1 MKKTLLLAALLLP
14 CAVQAEIFFCATS
27 STTLL
32 FTNNGT
38 GNIIAEE
45 PNGSDRELNFVI
57 DSENGVRLAAGEDKE
72 YRGKCEKK
80 SSINGPLL
88 SCYYE
93 DQFKIEHINIVESD
107 LFQSK
112 DIDFTHSSHRLG
124 LYIQSSAGKCTKA

>member
-1 MKKTLLLAALLLP
+1 MKKSLLLAALLLP
-14 CAVQAEIFFCATS
+14 CAAQAEIFFCATS
-27 STTLL
+27 STTLI
-32 FTNNGT
+32 FTKTGT

-57 DSENGVRLAAGEDKE
+57 DTENGVRPAAGEDPQ
-72 YRGKCEKK
+72 YRGTCEKK

-93 DQFKIEHINIVESD
+93 DQFRIENLNIVESD

-112 DIDFTHSSHRLG
+112 DVDFTHSSHILG